1 MLLKKQTVWLLT
13 MLSLVIVLSVY
24 YVTLDPNQGN
34 EMATTVNNE
43 NNEESN
49 QESNEAENQDQ
60 DTNSSGDEAGEQ
72 INTEEVS
79 PTGSD
84 QSFETMRMEVTDERN
99 RMIEDLTIVLSNTEL
114 SAAERDEANETIKQL
129 RTINQKET
137 ILETLIVDMNYDA
150 AFVQADGDQVKVTV
164 KTDELSKSQTND
176 IIRLVFDEIPNA
188 ENVMVELNK
197 AEVNN

>member
-24 YVTLDPNQGN
+24 YVTLEPNQGN
-34 EMATTVNNE
+34 EMATTVNNQE
-43 NNEESN
+43 NEVEG
-49 QESNEAENQDQ
+49 QEQG
-60 DTNSSGDEAGEQ
+60 TNSSGEEAGDQ

-79 PTGSD
+79 PTGGD
-84 QSFETMRMEVTDERN
+84 DSFETMRMEVTDERN

-150 AFVQADGDQVKVTV
+150 AFVQADGDRVRVTV
-164 KTDELSKSQTND
+164 KTDELTKSQTND
-176 IIRLVFDEIPNA
+176 IIRLVFNEIPEV
-188 ENVMVELNK
+188 ENVTVELNQAK
-197 AEVNN
+197 ASN

>member
-34 EMATTVNNE
+34 EMATSVNKE
-43 NNEESN
+43 G
-49 QESNEAENQDQ
+49 NEAEGQNQ
-60 DTNSSGDEAGEQ
+60 DTNSSGEETGDQ
-72 INTEEVS
+72 ISTEEVS

-150 AFVQADGDQVKVTV
+150 AFVQADGDQVRVTV
-164 KTDELSKSQTND
+164 KTDELTKSQTND
-176 IIRLVFDEIPNA
+176 IIRLVFNEIPEA
-188 ENVMVELNK
+188 ENVTVELNK
-197 AEVNN
+197 ATASN

>member
-24 YVTLDPNQGN
+24 YVTLEPNQGN
-34 EMATTVNNE
+34 EMATTVNKE
-43 NNEESN
+43 GNEESKG
-49 QESNEAENQDQ
+49 AENQNE

-129 RTINQKET
+129 RTVNQKET
-137 ILETLIVDMNYDA
+137 ILETLIVDMNP
-150 AFVQADGDQVKVTV
+150 
-164 KTDELSKSQTND
+164 LISN
-176 IIRLVFDEIPNA
+176 
-188 ENVMVELNK
+188 
-197 AEVNN
+197 

>member
-24 YVTLDPNQGN
+24 YVTLEPNQGN
-34 EMATTVNNE
+34 EMATTVNKE
-43 NNEESN
+43 GNEESK
-49 QESNEAENQDQ
+49 EAENQNQ

-150 AFVQADGDQVKVTV
+150 AFVQADGDQVKVKM
-164 KTDELSKSQTND
+164 KTDQLSKSQTND

-197 AEVNN
+197 AEANN

>member
-43 NNEESN
+43 GNE
-49 QESNEAENQDQ
+49 DQ
-60 DTNSSGDEAGEQ
+60 AKDTSTNDDSVAQSE
-72 INTEEVS
+72 TKEVS

-84 QSFETMRMEVTDERN
+84 QTFETLRMEVTDERN
-99 RMIEDLTIVLSNTEL
+99 RMIEDLTIMLSNTEL
-114 SAAERDEANETIKQL
+114 SATERDDANETIKQL
-129 RTINQKET
+129 RSINQKET

-150 AFVQADGDQVKVTV
+150 AFVQAEGEEVRVTV
-164 KTDELSKSQTND
+164 KADKLLSKAEAND
-176 IIRLVFDEIPNA
+176 IVRLVANEIPNT
-188 ENVMVELNK
+188 ENVTVEIQQGQPNK
-197 AEVNN
+197 

>member
-24 YVTLDPNQGN
+24 YVTLEPNQGN
-34 EMATTVNNE
+34 EMATTVNNQG
-43 NNEESN
+43 NEVEG
-49 QESNEAENQDQ
+49 QEQG
-60 DTNSSGDEAGEQ
+60 TNSSGEEAGDQ

-79 PTGSD
+79 PTGGD
-84 QSFETMRMEVTDERN
+84 DSFETMRMEVTDERN

-150 AFVQADGDQVKVTV
+150 AFVQADGDRVRVTV
-164 KTDELSKSQTND
+164 KTDELTKSQTND
-176 IIRLVFDEIPNA
+176 IIRLVFNEIPEV
-188 ENVMVELNK
+188 ENVTVELNQAK
-197 AEVNN
+197 ASN

>member
-34 EMATTVNNE
+34 EMATSVNKE
-43 NNEESN
+43 G
-49 QESNEAENQDQ
+49 NEAEGQDQ
-60 DTNSSGDEAGEQ
+60 DTNSSGEETGDQ
-72 INTEEVS
+72 ISTEEVS

-150 AFVQADGDQVKVTV
+150 AFVQADGDQVRVTV
-164 KTDELSKSQTND
+164 KTDELTKSQTND
-176 IIRLVFDEIPNA
+176 IIRLVFNEIPEA
-188 ENVMVELNK
+188 ENVTVELNK
-197 AEVNN
+197 ATASN

>member
-24 YVTLDPNQGN
+24 YVTLEPNQGN
-34 EMATTVNNE
+34 EMATTVNKE
-43 NNEESN
+43 GNEESK
-49 QESNEAENQDQ
+49 EAENQNQ

-150 AFVQADGDQVKVTV
+150 AFVQADGDQVKVKV

-197 AEVNN
+197 AEANN

>member
-49 QESNEAENQDQ
+49 ETENQDQ

>member
-34 EMATTVNNE
+34 EMATSVNKE
-43 NNEESN
+43 G
-49 QESNEAENQDQ
+49 NEAEGQDQ
-60 DTNSSGDEAGEQ
+60 DTNSSGEETGDQ
-72 INTEEVS
+72 ISTEEVS

-129 RTINQKET
+129 RAINQKET

-150 AFVQADGDQVKVTV
+150 AFVQADGDQVRVTV
-164 KTDELSKSQTND
+164 KTDELTKSQTND
-176 IIRLVFDEIPNA
+176 IIRLVFNEIPEA
-188 ENVMVELNK
+188 ENVTVELNK
-197 AEVNN
+197 ATASN

>member
-24 YVTLDPNQGN
+24 YVTLEPNQGN
-34 EMATTVNNE
+34 EMATTVNNQE
-43 NNEESN
+43 NEVEG
-49 QESNEAENQDQ
+49 QEQG
-60 DTNSSGDEAGEQ
+60 TNSSGEEAGDQ

-79 PTGSD
+79 PTGGD
-84 QSFETMRMEVTDERN
+84 DSFETMRMEVTDERN

-150 AFVQADGDQVKVTV
+150 AFVQADGDRVRVTV
-164 KTDELSKSQTND
+164 KTDELTKSQTND
-176 IIRLVFDEIPNA
+176 IIRLVFNEIPEA
-188 ENVMVELNK
+188 ENVTVELNQAK
-197 AEVNN
+197 ASN

>member
-24 YVTLDPNQGN
+24 YVTLEPNQGN
-34 EMATTVNNE
+34 EMATTVNNQE
-43 NNEESN
+43 NEVKG
-49 QESNEAENQDQ
+49 QEQG
-60 DTNSSGDEAGEQ
+60 TNSSGEEAGDQ

-79 PTGSD
+79 PTGGD
-84 QSFETMRMEVTDERN
+84 DSFETMRMEVTDERN

-150 AFVQADGDQVKVTV
+150 AFVQADEDQVRVTV
-164 KTDELSKSQTND
+164 KTDELTKSQTND
-176 IIRLVFDEIPNA
+176 IIRLVFNEIPEA
-188 ENVMVELNK
+188 ENVTVELNQAK
-197 AEVNN
+197 ASN

>member
-34 EMATTVNNE
+34 EMATSVNKE
-43 NNEESN
+43 G
-49 QESNEAENQDQ
+49 NEAEGQDQ
-60 DTNSSGDEAGEQ
+60 DTNSSGEETGDQ
-72 INTEEVS
+72 ISTEEVS

-99 RMIEDLTIVLSNTEL
+99 RMIENLTIVLSNTEL

-129 RTINQKET
+129 RAINQKET

-150 AFVQADGDQVKVTV
+150 AFVQADGDQVRVTV
-164 KTDELSKSQTND
+164 KTDELTKSQTND
-176 IIRLVFDEIPNA
+176 IIRLVFNEIPEA
-188 ENVMVELNK
+188 ENVTVELNK
-197 AEVNN
+197 ATASN

>member
-24 YVTLDPNQGN
+24 YVTLEPNQGN
-34 EMATTVNNE
+34 EMATTVNKE
-43 NNEESN
+43 GNEESKG
-49 QESNEAENQDQ
+49 AENQNE

-129 RTINQKET
+129 RTVNQKET

-150 AFVQADGDQVKVTV
+150 AFVQADGDQVKVKV

-197 AEVNN
+197 AEANN

>member
-24 YVTLDPNQGN
+24 YMTLDPNQGN

-43 NNEESN
+43 SNEESN
-49 QESNEAENQDQ
+49 GAENQDEV
-60 DTNSSGDEAGEQ
+60 TNSSGDEAGEQ

-150 AFVQADGDQVKVTV
+150 AFVQADGDQVRVTV
-164 KTDELSKSQTND
+164 KTDELTKSQTND

-188 ENVMVELNK
+188 ENVLVELNQ
-197 AEVNN
+197 AEASN